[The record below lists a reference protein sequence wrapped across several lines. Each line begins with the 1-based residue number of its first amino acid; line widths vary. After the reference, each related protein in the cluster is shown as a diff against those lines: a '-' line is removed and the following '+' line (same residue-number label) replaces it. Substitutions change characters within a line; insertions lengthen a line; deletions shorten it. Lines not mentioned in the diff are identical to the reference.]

1 MKILKMTATF
11 GNLENAVLTPTEGLN
26 IVQAPNESGKSTWAA
41 FLLTMLYGFDP
52 KARRG
57 AGKLIEIDRYTPWSG
72 KAMEGV
78 LDLEHEG
85 RHITIQRT
93 STPAKPFGVFRA
105 YDTDTGEDIP
115 ELTSETCGLRLLGV
129 ERSVFLRSA
138 FIGQNAS
145 FVDVNAELEQRLSRL
160 VSTGDESVS
169 YSETEKRLRSW
180 KNHIRHNT
188 TGQLPQLEQELRKTE
203 DALEEIHRYHT
214 EDLDLFAQRQ
224 ALVKKD
230 EELAYVEENL
240 IAEENMKK
248 AERLEFAKKDLL
260 SAKAR
265 EERAQKIVENLPTKE
280 TLEKLVQE
288 ERALPLREEFLS
300 TMTPPTAPQ
309 APAGEAVFYGMSPV
323 EATDFA
329 TRHVQ
334 KIQPLP
340 KEMKKLP
347 ILLPAILLALVGVGL
362 LFIVPLLGVILLA
375 VSGAL
380 GAVCGALSAR
390 NKAQREQVEKQNEEI
405 LQKFHANSAEDILT
419 SALRYGENR
428 QLYEREQADFDA
440 KKATYDQQKQQL
452 HESREAL
459 LNAVRAFAP
468 SIYTIS
474 DVSVALQN
482 ALNAWDEVEKASSAR
497 RMAEETYHMVQETVG
512 EMAKA
517 TAPKE
522 IFSHSYSLGDVARQR
537 QDLKLQLH
545 EVETVLARHHG
556 QVQALGDPVALEAQK
571 EEYLERKAKLEEY
584 YNAYILAMET
594 LDSANSEMQSRF
606 APDLAK
612 RTGEIFSRMTG
623 GNYDGVRLL
632 QDLSM
637 EVRPAKSAV
646 SRSQLSLSSGT
657 GEQLYLALRLAM
669 CEKLLGESAP
679 MVLDDA
685 LVFFDENRMAQALQL
700 LQEEGKRRQILL
712 FTCQN
717 REQAWL
723 NAQ

>member
-57 AGKLIEIDRYTPWSG
+57 AGKLIEVDRYTPWSG

-78 LDLEHEG
+78 LELEHEG
-85 RHITIQRT
+85 RRITVQRT
-93 STPAKPFGVFRA
+93 STPTKPFGVFRA

-115 ELTSETCGLRLLGV
+115 ELTAENCGLSLLGV

-169 YSETEKRLRSW
+169 YSETEKRLRTW
-180 KNHIRHNT
+180 RNHIRHNA

-203 DALEEIHRYHT
+203 DALAAIRRYHT
-214 EDLDLFAQRQ
+214 EDLDLFAQKQ
-224 ALVKKD
+224 NLTQQD
-230 EELAYVEENL
+230 EELSYVEENL

-248 AERLEFAKKDLL
+248 SQRLELARKDLL
-260 SAKAR
+260 AAKAR
-265 EERAQKIVENLPTKE
+265 EETAQKAVSHLPAKE

-288 ERALPLREEFLS
+288 ERALPLREEFLA
-300 TMTPPTAPQ
+300 TMVPPAAPQ
-309 APAGEAVFYGMSPV
+309 APAGEAVFCGMSAV

-340 KEMKKLP
+340 KAIKKLP
-347 ILLPAILLALVGVGL
+347 LVLPAILSAVAGAGL
-362 LFIVPLLGVILLA
+362 LFFTPLLGVILLA
-375 VSGAL
+375 VAGAL
-380 GAVCGALSAR
+380 MAVCGTLSAR
-390 NKAQREQVEKQNEEI
+390 NKAQREQIEKQNEEI
-405 LQKFHANSAEDILT
+405 LQKFHATTAEDILAA
-419 SALRYGENR
+419 ALRYGEHW
-428 QLYEREQADFDA
+428 QVYEREQTEFTA
-440 KKATYDQQKQQL
+440 KKAAYDQQKQQL
-452 HESREAL
+452 DESREAL
-459 LNAVRAFAP
+459 LTAVRAFAP
-468 SIYTIS
+468 SIYTTA
-474 DVSVALQN
+474 DVSAALKN
-482 ALNAWDEVEKASSAR
+482 ALAAWEEAEKSAAAR
-497 RMAEETYHMVQETVG
+497 HMAEETYRMVQETVG
-512 EMAKA
+512 ETANSA
-517 TAPKE
+517 APKA
-522 IFSHSYSLGDVARQR
+522 IFSHSHSLNEVSRQR
-537 QDLKLQLH
+537 QNLKLQLH

-556 QVQALGDPVALEAQK
+556 QVQALGDPAALEAQK
-571 EEYLERKAKLEEY
+571 EEYLERKAKLEAY
-584 YNAYILAMET
+584 YDAYNLAMAALEA
-594 LDSANSEMQSRF
+594 ANSEMQSRF

-632 QDLSM
+632 HDLSM
-637 EVRPAKSAV
+637 EVRPADSAV

-685 LVFFDENRMAQALQL
+685 LVFFDENRMAEALGL
-700 LQEEGKRRQILL
+700 LKEEGKHRQILL

-717 REQAWL
+717 REKTWL
-723 NAQ
+723 DAQ

>member
-11 GNLENAVLTPTEGLN
+11 GSLENAVLTPTEGLN

-41 FLLTMLYGFDP
+41 FLLVMLYGFDP

-57 AGKLIEIDRYTPWSG
+57 AGKLIEVDRYTPWSG

-78 LDLEHEG
+78 LELEHDG
-85 RHITIQRT
+85 RRITIQRT

-105 YDTDTGEDIP
+105 YDTVTGEDIP
-115 ELTSETCGLRLLGV
+115 ELTAENCGLWLLGV

-138 FIGQNAS
+138 FIGQNAA

-169 YSETEKRLRSW
+169 YSETEKRLRTW

-188 TGQLPQLEQELRKTE
+188 TGQLPQLEQELRSTE
-203 DALEEIHRYHT
+203 DALAAIRHYHT
-214 EDLDLFAQRQ
+214 EDLDLFAQKQ
-224 ALVKKD
+224 TLIQQD
-230 EELAYVEENL
+230 EELSYVEENL

-248 AERLEFAKKDLL
+248 SQRLELAKKDLL
-260 SAKAR
+260 AAKAR
-265 EERAQKIVENLPTKE
+265 EDTAQKAVSNLPAKE

-288 ERALPLREEFLS
+288 ERALPLREEFLA
-300 TMTPPTAPQ
+300 TMVPPAAPQ
-309 APAGEAVFYGMSPV
+309 APTGAAVFCGMSAV

-340 KEMKKLP
+340 KAMKKLP
-347 ILLPAILLALVGVGL
+347 LILPAILSAVAGAGL
-362 LFIVPLLGVILLA
+362 LFLVPLLGVILLA
-375 VSGAL
+375 VAGAL
-380 GAVCGALSAR
+380 MAVCGNLSAR
-390 NKAQREQVEKQNEEI
+390 NKAQREQVEQQNEEI
-405 LQKFHANSAEDILT
+405 LQKFHATTAEDILAA
-419 SALRYGENR
+419 ALQYGEHW
-428 QLYEREQADFDA
+428 QVYEREQAEFTA
-440 KKATYDQQKQQL
+440 KKAAYDQQKQQFD
-452 HESREAL
+452 ESREAL
-459 LNAVRAFAP
+459 LTTVRGFAP
-468 SIYTIS
+468 SIYTTA
-474 DVSVALQN
+474 DVSAALQN
-482 ALNAWDEVEKASSAR
+482 ALAAWEETEKSATAR
-497 RMAEETYHMVQETVG
+497 HMAEETYRMVQETVG
-512 EMAKA
+512 ETANA
-517 TAPKE
+517 AAPKA
-522 IFSHSYSLGDVARQR
+522 IFSHSHSLNEVSRQR

-556 QVQALGDPVALEAQK
+556 QVQALGDPAALEAQK
-571 EEYLERKAKLEEY
+571 EEYLERKAKLEAY
-584 YNAYILAMET
+584 YAAYNLAMAALEA
-594 LDSANSEMQSRF
+594 ANSEMQSRF

-632 QDLSM
+632 HDLSM
-637 EVRPAKSAV
+637 EVRPADSAV

-657 GEQLYLALRLAM
+657 GEQLYLSLRLAM

-685 LVFFDENRMAQALQL
+685 LVFFDESRMAEALGL
-700 LQEEGKRRQILL
+700 LKEEGKHRQILL

-717 REQAWL
+717 REKAWL
-723 NAQ
+723 DAQ